1 MSLIYIILVLIAVGF
16 LLWLVNTYIPMA
28 APIKALLN
36 LFVVFILILW
46 LLQSFGIIG
55 PIGRLGFG

>member
-16 LLWLVNTYIPMA
+16 LLWVINTYIPMA

-36 LFVVFILILW
+36 LLVLIILILW
-46 LLQSFGIIG
+46 LLQSFGIITSI
-55 PIGRLGFG
+55 PRLGFG